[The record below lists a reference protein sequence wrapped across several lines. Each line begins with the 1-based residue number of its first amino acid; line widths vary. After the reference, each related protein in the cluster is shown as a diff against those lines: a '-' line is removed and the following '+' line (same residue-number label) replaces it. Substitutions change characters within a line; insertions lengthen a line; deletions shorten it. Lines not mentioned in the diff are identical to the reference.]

1 MFMIDDEFQWDDRKA
16 AENYVK
22 HRITFEMARDVFDDP
37 FVIEWIDDGQD
48 AGEHRFAALGMVE
61 HRILFVAYT
70 MRGDA
75 IRIISARRAVSFERR
90 RYHDENQT

>member
-1 MFMIDDEFQWDDRKA
+1 MMDDEFQWDDRKA

-48 AGEHRFAALGMVE
+48 AGEQRFAALGMAE
-61 HRILFVAYT
+61 QRILVC
-70 MRGDA
+70 GLHD
-75 IRIISARRAVSFERR
+75 ERR
-90 RYHDENQT
+90 CNSHTLRAPRGIF